1 MSNVETPNINSG
13 DTNNPDLLAEQ
24 SGTPNMSSS
33 KTFTVDT
40 NMQVNGDLS
49 VTGTVTATSFVGD
62 GSQLTG
68 ITGVSTNGGSTKR
81 DRHSTDR

>member
-1 MSNVETPNINSG
+1 M
-13 DTNNPDLLAEQ
+13 DEQ

-40 NMQVNGDLS
+40 NMQVNGDLI

-68 ITGVSTNGGSTKR
+68 ITGA
-81 DRHSTDR
+81 